1 MSEFECDKN
10 IAVPTGDVVDNAV
23 GVPKAHWY
31 VAIVKHNSE
40 KKISEQLSKMGI
52 VNYLPIQK
60 EIRVWRN
67 GRKAKVDRMVIPS
80 TIFIHCTEL
89 KRREIVSLPF
99 IYRFMTN
106 SAATSSDSLSKPV
119 AVVPDHEIDRLKFM
133 LNQSDIQISISS
145 KPFKSGDKVR
155 IIRGELMGLEGEVM
169 DMKNAKSEMIV
180 ALDCFGCAR
189 LSIDTANL
197 ELINRQ

>member
-1 MSEFECDKN
+1 MSEFDCDKN
-10 IAVPTGDVVDNAV
+10 RDEPTADVVDNAV
-23 GVPKAHWY
+23 GVPKTHWY

-67 GRKAKVDRMVIPS
+67 GRKAKVDRMVIPA
-80 TIFIHCTEL
+80 TIFIHCTEQ

-106 SAATSSDSLSKPV
+106 SAATSPESLSKPV
-119 AVVPDHEIDRLKFM
+119 AVVPDYEIDRLKFM